1 MEYPLNL
8 MTVDSAKVLNRLQ
21 SFLSNM
27 SNYPNFDDK
36 MLLNIFVN
44 IAGDFTAFE
53 AVNYNIGFTSTDHKL
68 IETISSKYKPI
79 RTDFQSFYDK
89 VFAI

>member
-1 MEYPLNL
+1 MLYPLDL
-8 MTVDSAKVLNRLQ
+8 LTVDNPKVLSRLQ

-36 MLLNIFVN
+36 MQLNIYVN
-44 IAGDFTAFE
+44 SAGDFTAFE
-53 AVNYNIGFTSTDHKL
+53 AVNYSLGFTSTDHKL
-68 IETISSKYKPI
+68 IETISSKYDPI
-79 RTDFQSFYDK
+79 RTDFNSFYDK